1 MAGDET
7 LTLLTDEELVERA
20 RRGCTRS
27 FGELARRY
35 QVPIRHFLQRK
46 CGVREDAE
54 DLTQETFLRAF
65 NKLWSFREGAE
76 FRPWIFTVA
85 YRVALNALRRR
96 QWQSLSENNVPAVL
110 QARQGAGME
119 SEEQRDRLW
128 DRVQSVLTPLQFT
141 VVWLFYVEQMS
152 ARDIGV
158 IVRKS
163 EGAVKTIL
171 CRARKVL
178 VPHLQEFT
186 AVFEAGME
194 KHPRPQIGNRRVV

>member
-1 MAGDET
+1 MSGDES
-7 LTLLTDEELVERA
+7 LALLTDKELVQRA
-20 RRGCTRS
+20 KRGCTRS

-65 NKLWSFREGAE
+65 KKLWSFHEGAE

-85 YRVALNALRRR
+85 YLVALNALRRQ
-96 QWQSLSENNVPAVL
+96 QWQSRLENSVPAVL
-110 QARQGAGME
+110 EARLGEGME
-119 SEEQRDRLW
+119 NKEQRDRLW

-152 ARDIGV
+152 ARDIGA
-158 IVRKS
+158 ILRKS

-178 VPHLQEFT
+178 LPHLQEFT
-186 AVFEAGME
+186 AVFEAGID
-194 KHPRPQIGNRRVV
+194 KHPSPHIGSRHVL